1 VLAGLESH
9 LGSRQVA
16 RVVYGAIIGLTL
28 IVALQDHPPDA
39 VVMAAWLL
47 LTALTVALA
56 EIYSDVVG
64 TETRERRR
72 VTRHRL
78 APLLEDGG
86 AVAFGVGFPAV
97 FFLLAAAGVIGL
109 GTAFATAKWSGIG
122 LIGFYGFCAARFAG
136 APVLRALA
144 QAAAV
149 AAVGGAL
156 IAVKA
161 LLH

>member
-1 VLAGLESH
+1 
-9 LGSRQVA
+9 VA
-16 RVVYGAIIGLTL
+16 RVVYGTIIGLTL

-39 VVMAAWLL
+39 GAMVAWLL
-47 LTALTVALA
+47 LTAVTVALA

-72 VTRHRL
+72 VTRPQL
-78 APLLEDGG
+78 AHMLEDGG

-97 FFLLAAAGVIGL
+97 FFLLSAAGVIAL
-109 GTAFATAKWSGIG
+109 HTAFATAKWSGLG
-122 LIGFYGFCAARFAG
+122 LIGFYAYWAARFAG
-136 APVLRALA
+136 APVLRALG
-144 QAAAV
+144 QASAV